1 MQTTLARRQRHRR
14 SLQRRPKG
22 QGGAVLRRVLVA
34 IPLVIALF
42 AVLTVGFG
50 ALVTVGAYNYYSQG
64 LPDPK
69 AALSN
74 LDFDQQTIVYDRT
87 GKIELARLGSLRREI
102 VPFDQI
108 PGEMLDATTAIED
121 KDFWINAGFDPIGII
136 SAGLDTLS
144 GRPRGAST
152 ITQQLVRNRLLPAAA
167 FEGTTYD
174 RKAREIIQSI
184 RLTQAYPGDLGKQEI
199 ITAYLNNNFYGNNS
213 YGVKAAA
220 KGYFGKALA
229 DLTLAEYAIL
239 AAIPQSPTKFDLLQN
254 AEQICLDADVQ
265 EGVECAKIQLEVPTT
280 SEVVQRRNYVLDLM
294 MTRSFLTAD
303 RHTQSDYEAAK
314 REAVVI
320 TEPVSATWR
329 APQFVWQVREALARI
344 LCPDKPD
351 DCPRV
356 DTGGYRVTTT
366 LDWEM
371 QKVTERYVYAAAR
384 APQAKDPRSILES
397 RKIPESQWGWIL
409 NLRDRNIHNAAAAV
423 LDYRTG
429 ELRAYVG
436 SASYTSKGNKKF
448 QPQFDVLTDGWRQ
461 PGSSI
466 KPIDYL
472 VGIDDKAY
480 TASTMFMD
488 VVTDF
493 GGRFTP
499 TQADKLERGPVRM
512 RSALQFSLNVPAI
525 KATLISGLD
534 HVYRRTQDFGLA
546 YQSTAIPVTSMGIG
560 TLETHPI
567 DMLNAYGTIAN
578 GGLHIANQ
586 MILSVA
592 EEGGKPVWPVGDGA
606 PKGEQV
612 ASAQAAYIVTDIL
625 AGNTDPKV
633 NPYWGEWAIYDGD
646 SRRPAAYKTGTTSD
660 NRDVHAYGYLAPPE
674 DPAQPALAVG
684 VWMGN
689 SNSDPNNGSLSL
701 DSSAPLWSAIMTAV
715 SKDSPIAS
723 FTAPEGLETATVDAF
738 TGLKPGPYTRK
749 TVDELYLPG
758 TVPTE
763 RETIRIGLEIDKASG
778 LRWQEGCVGPKVTKG
793 FFDLSE
799 VESNWP
805 AWQKANRN
813 WAARAA
819 KGTGVRGGPEATRTS
834 YFYNNKF
841 APYGRSWG
849 APFAPQATCP
859 LAPPPCG
866 IQLPDPDPNDL
877 VPAPT
882 PIPCPPPCGVQLP
895 DPDPNDLIPAPAP
908 IPCPEPVPVPPDGGA
923 AGGGAPVPDPT
934 PNPGKPPKQP

>member
-1 MQTTLARRQRHRR
+1 M
-14 SLQRRPKG
+14 
-22 QGGAVLRRVLVA
+22 LRRILVA
-34 IPLVIALF
+34 IPLILLVFGL
-42 AVLTVGFG
+42 LTVAVGTVLG
-50 ALVTVGAYNYYSQG
+50 VTAYNYYAQG

-69 AALSN
+69 AALST

-87 GKIELARLGSLRREI
+87 GKVELARLGSLRREV

-121 KDFWINAGFDPIGII
+121 GDFWINAGFDPAAII

-144 GRPRGAST
+144 GRPRGGST
-152 ITQQLVRNRLLPAAA
+152 ITQQLVRNRLLPTAA
-167 FEGTTYD
+167 FEGSTYD
-174 RKAREIIQSI
+174 RKIREIIQSI
-184 RLTQAYPGDLGKQEI
+184 RLTQAYPGDKGKQEI

-220 KGYFGKALA
+220 RSYFGKELNE
-229 DLTLAEYAIL
+229 LTLAQFAIL
-239 AAIPQSPTKFDLLQN
+239 AAIPQSPTKFDLLKN
-254 AEQICLDADVQ
+254 AEAICLDADPK
-265 EGVECAKIQLEVPTT
+265 EGEECAKVQLEVPAT
-280 SEVVQRRNYVLDLM
+280 SEVVKRRDYVLDLM
-294 MTRSFLTAD
+294 KTRSYLTGD
-303 RHTQSDYEAAK
+303 LHTASEFDAAK
-314 REAVVI
+314 GEPVI
-320 TEPVSATWR
+320 IQEQVSATWR
-329 APQFVWQVREALARI
+329 APQFVWQVREALAQI
-344 LCPDKPD
+344 LCPDTPA
-351 DCPRV
+351 DCPQV

-384 APQAKDPRSILES
+384 APQSKNPEKIFES
-397 RKIPESQWGWIL
+397 RKIPEKDRGWIL
-409 NLRDRNIHNAAAAV
+409 KLRDRNIHNAAAAV

-436 SASYTSKGNKKF
+436 SASYTSKGTKKF
-448 QPQFDVLTDGWRQ
+448 QPQFDVLADGWRQ
-461 PGSSI
+461 PGSAI

-493 GGRFTP
+493 GGKFTP
-499 TQADKLERGPVRM
+499 TQADKLERGPVRL

-534 HVYRRTQDFGLA
+534 RVFNRTQDFGLN
-546 YQSTAIPVTSMGIG
+546 YLSTAIPVTSMGIG
-560 TLETHPI
+560 TLETRPI
-567 DMLNAYGTIAN
+567 DMLAAYGTIAN
-578 GGLHIANQ
+578 GGVHIANQ
-586 MILSVA
+586 MILAIVD
-592 EEGGKPVWPVGDGA
+592 EDGKPVWPVGDGA
-606 PKGEQV
+606 AKGKRV
-612 ASAQAAYIVTDIL
+612 ASDQAADIITDIL

-646 SRRPAAYKTGTTSD
+646 NRRPAAYKTGTTSD

-674 DPAQPALAVG
+674 DPTQPALAVG

-689 SNSDPNNGSLSL
+689 SNNEPNNGSLSL

-723 FTAPEGLETATVDAF
+723 FTAPAGLETATVDAF
-738 TGLKPGPYTRK
+738 NGLKPGPYTRK
-749 TVDELYLPG
+749 TVDELFLPG

-763 RETIRIGLEIDKASG
+763 RETIRVGVEIDQASK
-778 LRWQEGCVGPKVTKG
+778 LRWQEGCVGPRVTKG

-834 YFYNNKF
+834 FFYNNKF

-866 IQLPDPDPNDL
+866 VQEPDPDPLDL
-877 VPAPT
+877 IPAPT
-882 PIPCPPPCGVQLP
+882 PIPCPPPPPPCGVQEP
-895 DPDPNDLIPAPAP
+895 DPDPNDAIPAPTP
-908 IPCPEPVPVPPDGGA
+908 IPCPPPVVDVTVEP
-923 AGGGAPVPDPT
+923 AGGGVGAVPDPT
-934 PNPGKPPKQP
+934 PKPGKPPKDP